1 MRLLT
6 ALALTMLTVVMP
18 AQAQVPVS
26 GYVLG
31 LDAGNMLTGAD
42 VRLLDE
48 FGLALEDRPVL
59 RTDEQGRFLFN
70 DVPAG
75 EYMLAVTHTYA
86 TEDGPLQY
94 EVRTDRFPVSDEPP
108 TFAIALSQAG
118 ALLERHIKEGR
129 IPVPLDESV
138 WVRRRMLSPQVKR
151 DQPGAP
157 IHPVNV
163 VSTEVVAAK

>member
-6 ALALTMLTVVMP
+6 VLALIMLTVVP
-18 AQAQVPVS
+18 VQAQVPVS

-31 LDAGNMLTGAD
+31 LDAGNMLAEAD

-48 FGLALEDRPVL
+48 YGLALEDRPVL
-59 RTDEQGRFLFN
+59 RTDEEGRFLFN
-70 DVPAG
+70 EVPVG

-94 EVRTDRFPVSDEPP
+94 AVRTDRFPVSDEPL

-163 VSTEVVAAK
+163 VSTEVVVAK